1 MAENFGRDIDMLIKV
16 IGVLRAIDDVMPTQ
30 VAQSFL
36 CVALHPG
43 LTMQELSD
51 QTGLSQSACSRNVA
65 ALGEWHRFGKPGY
78 GLVEAVPDPK
88 EGRRK
93 IMFLTP
99 RGRTLMRDILRTVR
113 PTEIITSFESPTPK
127 EHASM
132 TFRAHKAA
140 G

>member
-1 MAENFGRDIDMLIKV
+1 MAETFSRDIDMLIKV
-16 IGVLRAIDDVMPTQ
+16 ISVLRTIDDVMPTQ
-30 VAQSFL
+30 IAQSFL
-36 CVALHPG
+36 CVALRPG
-43 LTMQELSD
+43 LTMQELSE

-93 IMFLTP
+93 IMFLTAK
-99 RGRTLMRDILRTVR
+99 GRTLMRDILRMVK
-113 PTEIITSFESPTPK
+113 PNEVITSFESPTPK
-127 EHASM
+127 EHATM
-132 TFRAHKAA
+132 TFRQHKAA